1 MGSDLPKVHLARYLI
16 RLGMAGEARGGAVM
30 YGMFMVLLALAGCVS
45 NPGDRHHAAPS
56 MQTAAAN
63 YCESLG
69 GERVT
74 RKNSLGTG
82 RYCRLPDGRVE
93 NEWQLY
99 RSERLDN
106 D

>member
-1 MGSDLPKVHLARYLI
+1 MKYAAL
-16 RLGMAGEARGGAVM
+16 M
-30 YGMFMVLLALAGCVS
+30 MVLMLAGCAGGEGLGTKGV
-45 NPGDRHHAAPS
+45 GVS
-56 MQTAAAN
+56 MQTAAAE

-69 GERVT
+69 GERIT
-74 RKNSLGTG
+74 RESALGSG

-99 RSERLDN
+99 RSEQLDN